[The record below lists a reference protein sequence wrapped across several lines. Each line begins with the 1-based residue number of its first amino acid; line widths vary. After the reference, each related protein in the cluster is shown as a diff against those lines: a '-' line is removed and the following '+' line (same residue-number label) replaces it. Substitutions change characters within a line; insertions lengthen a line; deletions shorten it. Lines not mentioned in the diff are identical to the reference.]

1 MAVDVAADV
10 DVKVAVDVAEGASS
24 SSRLNPVIQSSL
36 KTNYNVHIVMMI
48 LYIF

>member
-1 MAVDVAADV
+1 MDVAADV
-10 DVKVAVDVAEGASS
+10 DVKVAMDVAEGASS

-36 KTNYNVHIVMMI
+36 KTNYNVRIVMLI